1 MKIINVIVVYGD
13 RVHRVKSFPI
23 LDIARE
29 EVAKDIEKQAEDC
42 FVETVAKYSTLIEK
56 EIRECVLPNKE
67 YCGFY
72 TNSRTV
78 SVHLVNSEVVN

>member
-29 EVAKDIEKQAEDC
+29 EVVSDIVKEADDC
-42 FVETVAKYSTLIEK
+42 FVETVQKFSKENKEK
-56 EIRECVLPNKE
+56 IRELILPYGE
-67 YCGFY
+67 YRMLHDGKI
-72 TNSRTV
+72 V
-78 SVHLVNSEVVN
+78 SIHLVNSEVVKW

>member
-29 EVAKDIEKQAEDC
+29 EVVNDIVKEAEDC
-42 FVETVAKYSTLIEK
+42 FVETVAKYSILIEK

-67 YCGFY
+67 YCGLY
-72 TNSRTV
+72 TNSRIV

>member
-23 LDIARE
+23 LDITRE

-42 FVETVAKYSTLIEK
+42 FVETVAKYSELTEN
-56 EIRECVLPNKE
+56 EIRVKVLPLGECRMLHDGKI
-67 YCGFY
+67 
-72 TNSRTV
+72 V
-78 SVHLVNSEVVN
+78 SIHLVNSEVVN